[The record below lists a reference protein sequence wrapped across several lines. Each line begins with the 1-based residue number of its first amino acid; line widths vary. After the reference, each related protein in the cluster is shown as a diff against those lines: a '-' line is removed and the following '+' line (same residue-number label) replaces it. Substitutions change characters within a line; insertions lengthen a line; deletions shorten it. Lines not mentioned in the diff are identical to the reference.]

1 MKKYI
6 VFISIVLIV
15 VMGIFICKNNTKQI
29 KEDDIII
36 KVNKDNLT
44 KTPEKSILNYYKE
57 NKDAFIKVADYL
69 LASEKL
75 FATRPIIISQQNS
88 TYIEKI
94 EDEDVR
100 KLVYKLVKEGTIKQI
115 SSLNDEIKDVFFYI
129 NSEYGVYEQGI
140 RYVSDK
146 QKVYND
152 KTKYNYIKDYVE
164 LGNGWFY
171 YLCYYNEIKDADIFR
186 EIAWNEVSEGER
198 KTVVNDWHKAI
209 VTLEDDDFIGYKEDN
224 KKRNFVI
231 SVCFNTKADSWLGP
245 IVFYF
250 DPLTKE
256 VVGRDLRF

>member
-1 MKKYI
+1 
-6 VFISIVLIV
+6 
-15 VMGIFICKNNTKQI
+15 MGIFIYKNNTKQI

-36 KVNKDNLT
+36 KVNKDYLT
-44 KTPEKSILNYYKE
+44 KTPEESILNYYKE

-75 FATRPIIISQQNS
+75 FATRPIIISQQDS
-88 TYIEKI
+88 AYIEKI

-100 KLVYKLVKEGTIKQI
+100 KLAYKLVKEGTIKQI
-115 SSLNDEIKDVFFYI
+115 SSLNDEIK
-129 NSEYGVYEQGI
+129 
-140 RYVSDK
+140 
-146 QKVYND
+146 
-152 KTKYNYIKDYVE
+152 
-164 LGNGWFY
+164 
-171 YLCYYNEIKDADIFR
+171 NEIKDADIFR

-209 VTLEDDDFIGYKEDN
+209 VTLEDDDFIGYKENN